1 MAYVNDLNNVTRMSQ
16 LNNFSP
22 KNEMTALE
30 TAAGVTSAA
39 VIDIGTTIWNS
50 LIPEAT
56 GLELSTQDAL
66 QRIGYQGAI
75 TAYEENRET
84 VDALSFIGGVFIP
97 GGAALKLTRAIRAG
111 IRGTNWLSQTRHF
124 DDLKR
129 VEQLVSEGSE
139 ASAAFKKAKASI
151 FLRGQ
156 ANNAID
162 VAATEVAIIA
172 AMSSHPYM
180 EDYLKDPVSNFATS
194 FLIGGAIG
202 GGIAAIGNRMELSKV
217 IGDIQSQVTGELF
230 DAAKIYT
237 SFAAD
242 NATNALSTKMSIDNL
257 DELAKKEG
265 VSGLAKQTADN
276 FKINLQAQLGLIEKE
291 AFSPAIIQIE
301 DAAARKAITGLLSD
315 NRFIGVQKIDFAN
328 IVKPLDKEK
337 GLFAQ
342 AKQKLSPTADQI
354 VPQADAMLYDPK
366 YKAFITRETGIQLG
380 TIADLPVTLDSL
392 RTSNRMKALG
402 ENSQKFRDDVFLNTS
417 ANIDQR
423 FAADFFR
430 YNKLKASEFEMVVVE
445 AGDISKLNGL
455 THGYRQ
461 QVKNLQEI
469 ISNPASKQKAIVDAV
484 NELERLATAR
494 ITIKEAN
501 GTVRRSMVAV
511 IDEDLN
517 LAKSAMIRQL
527 QANGVP
533 TEVIAIKTNT
543 TTEVV
548 DAFVNSDAGSLRQ
561 LGFEDVNQFSKYNS
575 EDSIKAAMSPANRLL
590 EIKYKN
596 PFSDL
601 TVKELADTKGPK
613 YQRAKQL
620 NDIMRLQQRSIA
632 EYASAKLFLAE
643 TTKLTADQKALL
655 NNAPEL
661 INPATQRYEAAV
673 TRYEEA
679 MSAAHADFVDSTLLQ
694 FSNLEMVDRLRRD
707 VLNSYVLPI
716 LRNGISNAV
725 NAKGGNRTWTSTDF
739 ATRHMEEFGRLAT
752 EIGDAR
758 VGIDLQ
764 VNKRLLTP
772 ISNAG
777 RAIAGDSAK
786 MTEFANALNVRASN
800 GGKLIYKEGKF
811 VTQVIKSGEVVE
823 EIPAVVP
830 GTNKVF
836 EVTSREVDELL
847 IHLQNAGREIY
858 ENQRVVNQ
866 LKGVREPS
874 DIGFWVPAY
883 NPVNKHIGF
892 VQDLNTGA
900 LRTFVGNTADEL
912 TETMKAYPKKA
923 HERLLTRD
931 EVEKYK
937 ISVHGDLL
945 DDIVSPDATMLKQ
958 GIGLVAPEV
967 SPQMLGEL
975 VEGIRSRVQYQSS
988 SIIEAAIPDL
998 MQKLDLMSAYNQ
1010 RATATQGSNAF
1021 QRAVKTSAAKDT
1033 ARDVKEIILGQSA
1046 SRSNPFMSGINT
1058 TTNTLIQYG
1067 IDMTTKLF
1075 KTFQAAAGKDAS
1087 IDYGKYMDSLKAAG
1101 IENPFK
1107 VFDEAAQAAQY
1118 ERALGRTE
1126 AITPQRL
1133 VNTANAYAAT
1143 IALRFGELAQPLVNM
1158 MSLPILQISA
1168 ISRTF
1173 KAESLKNG
1181 ADVLGN
1187 NSLSIIANGIRRMNS
1202 QHPINR
1208 KYMKMFEEEGLLNSR
1223 VSEVDDLIREA
1234 RFATGGT
1241 VSRIERAIDSS
1252 FVNFMS
1258 KPSDMSDTLTRKAT
1272 LMTAVELANKLYGPT
1287 ISDQQMLIFARD
1299 FLKQTIGNYS
1309 AAQRPAMFQGT
1320 FGAAM
1325 GLFQTYMLTYAQSM
1339 YRSIELKDYKGLG
1352 KMMLAQAGIFGAG
1365 SLPGF
1370 QPVSELIG
1378 EEFSDDHMDL
1388 IRGTYRALPD
1398 PLANVI
1404 MYGLPSNLA
1413 PAIHTRGD
1421 VNPRLPTGF
1430 STMVAPSMIAQTMDT
1445 LYGVGKAITSGSK
1458 PAGQAFMEAL
1468 SMQSVSRPIARW
1480 SELISGSAVT
1490 RQGKQIAGE
1499 QATGSIPGLINYMSG
1514 NAETWNWQGAMAR
1527 VFSTRPLAE
1536 AKIREAHHLKSVY
1549 DAADTEHR
1557 KSVTQ
1562 TLNQLIR
1569 AGSLDE
1575 QSLED
1580 LAVSY
1585 LRVGSPQGFRS
1596 AVHEAMLS
1604 NSRESYLDL
1613 TSRLGDSPLM
1623 YMLEDIE

>member
-1 MAYVNDLNNVTRMSQ
+1 MAYLGDLNNVTRMSQ

-22 KNEMTALE
+22 KNEMTGLE
-30 TAAGVTSAA
+30 TAAGVVGASA
-39 VIDIGTTIWNS
+39 VDLGLTIWNS
-50 LIPEAT
+50 VIPEAT

-124 DDLKR
+124 DDLKKI
-129 VEQLVSEGSE
+129 ETLVSEGAE
-139 ASAAFKKAKASI
+139 ASAAFKKAKASV

-162 VAATEVAIIA
+162 TAATEFAIIA
-172 AMSSHPYM
+172 TMNEHAYM

-202 GGIAAIGNRMELSKV
+202 GGITAILNRAELGKIV
-217 IGDIQSQVTGELF
+217 GAVQSQVTGELF

-242 NATNALSTKMSIDNL
+242 NGTNALATKLSINNL
-257 DELAKKEG
+257 DELANKEG

-276 FKINLQAQLGLIEKE
+276 WKINLQAQLGKIEE
-291 AFSPAIIQIE
+291 EIFSPEIIGIA
-301 DAAARKAITGLLSD
+301 DAAARKSLTDLASD
-315 NRFIGVQKIDFAN
+315 TRFIGVQKVTFAN

-342 AKQKLSPTADQI
+342 ARQILSPTSEGIAK
-354 VPQADAMLYDPK
+354 QADGMLYDPK
-366 YKAFITRETGIQLG
+366 YKAFINRETGIQLG
-380 TIADLPVTLDSL
+380 TVADLNVTIDGLKGSA
-392 RTSNRMKALG
+392 RNKALG
-402 ENSQKFRDDVFLNTS
+402 ENAQKFRDDVFLNTS
-417 ANIDQR
+417 ANIDKR
-423 FAADFFR
+423 YAADYFR
-430 YNKLKASEFEMVVVE
+430 YNSLKANEVEMLVVE
-445 AGDISKLNGL
+445 AGDVSKLNGVVY
-455 THGYRQ
+455 GYRAQ
-461 QVKNLQEI
+461 TQKLQSI
-469 ISNPASKQKAIVDAV
+469 ISNPESKQKAIIEAA
-484 NELERLATAR
+484 NELDRLANAR
-494 ITIKEAN
+494 VAIKEAN
-501 GTVRRSMVAV
+501 GTVRKSLVAV
-511 IDEDLN
+511 LDEDLN
-517 LAKSAMIRQL
+517 VAKSAMIRQL

-533 TEVIAIKTNT
+533 TEVISIKTNT
-543 TTEVV
+543 PLDVV
-548 DAFVNSDAGSLRQ
+548 DAFVNSDAGSLRS
-561 LGFEDVNQFSKYNS
+561 LGFDDVTQFSKYNS
-575 EDSIKAAMSPANRLL
+575 EDAINAAISPQNRLL
-590 EIKYKN
+590 QIQYKN
-596 PFSDL
+596 PYSDL
-601 TVKELADTKGPK
+601 TVKELADTKGEK
-613 YQRAKQL
+613 FLRAKQL
-620 NDIMRLQQRSIA
+620 NEVMKLQQDAIK
-632 EYASAKLFLAE
+632 EYAGAKLFLDE
-643 TTKLTADQKALL
+643 VTRLTPADKALL
-655 NNAPEL
+655 NNAAEL
-661 INPATQRYEAAV
+661 ITPATQRYEAAV
-673 TRYEEA
+673 TRYDEA
-679 MSAAHADFVDSTLLQ
+679 MSAAQADFVDSTLLQ
-694 FSNLEMVDRLRRD
+694 FAGLEMADSLRRD
-707 VLNSYVLPI
+707 VLNNYVLPI

-725 NAKGGNRTWTSTDF
+725 NAKGGNRTFNSTDF

-758 VGIDLQ
+758 VGSDNRIF
-764 VNKRLLTP
+764 KRLITP
-772 ISNAG
+772 VSASMRMISN
-777 RAIAGDSAK
+777 DVAK
-786 MTEFANALNVRASN
+786 MTEFSAALNIRASQ
-800 GGKLIYKEGKF
+800 GGKLIYKDGKF
-811 VTQVIKSGEVVE
+811 VTQVIKSGQVVE
-823 EIPAVVP
+823 EVPAMIP

-836 EVTSREVDELL
+836 EVTSREVDDLL
-847 IHLQNAGREIY
+847 KNLQNAGREVY

-866 LKGVREPS
+866 LKGIREPS
-874 DIGFWVPAY
+874 DIGFWVPSF
-883 NPVNKHIGF
+883 NPLNKHIGY
-892 VQDLNTGA
+892 VQDLNTGS
-900 LRTFVGNTADEL
+900 LKMFVGNTADEL
-912 TETMKAYPKKA
+912 VETMGAYPKKA
-923 HERLLTRD
+923 HERLMTRD

-945 DDIVSPDATMLKQ
+945 DDVSGPDAGLKKQ
-958 GIGLVAPEV
+958 GIGLVAPDV
-967 SPQMLGEL
+967 SPQMLQDL
-975 VEGIRSRVQYQSS
+975 VEGIRSRIQYQSS
-988 SIIEAAIPDL
+988 SIIEASIPDL

-1021 QRAVKTSAAKDT
+1021 QRAIKTTGTKDV

-1046 SRSNPFMSGINT
+1046 ARSNPFITGVNT

-1075 KTFQAAAGKDAS
+1075 KTFQTAAGKDAS
-1087 IDYGKYMDSLKAAG
+1087 VDYGKYMDSLKAAG
-1101 IENPFK
+1101 IDNPFK
-1107 VFDEAAQAAQY
+1107 VFDDAAQAAQY
-1118 ERALGRTE
+1118 ERALGKTE

-1173 KAESLKNG
+1173 KAESLKSG
-1181 ADVLGN
+1181 ADVV
-1187 NSLSIIANGIRRMNS
+1187 ANGPLAIMMNGVRRMNS
-1202 QHPINR
+1202 TDPTNR
-1208 KYMKMFEEEGLLNSR
+1208 KYMKIFEEEGLLNSR

-1258 KPSDMSDTLTRKAT
+1258 KPSDMSDTLTRKMT
-1272 LMTAVELANKLYGPT
+1272 LMTAVELANKLYGPS

-1339 YRSIELKDYKGLG
+1339 YRSIELQDFKGLG
-1352 KMMLAQAGIFGAG
+1352 KMMLAQGGIFGAG

-1388 IRGTYRALPD
+1388 VRGTYRALPD

-1413 PAIHTRGD
+1413 PAVHTRGD

-1430 STMVAPSMIAQTMDT
+1430 STMVAPSMIAQTMQS
-1445 LYGVGKAITSGSK
+1445 LYGVGEAILSGNK

-1480 SELISGSAVT
+1480 SELLSGTAVT
-1490 RQGKQIAGE
+1490 QQGTQIAG
-1499 QATGSIPGLINYMSG
+1499 P
-1514 NAETWNWQGAMAR
+1514 AEVWSWQGSLAR

-1536 AKIREAHHLKSVY
+1536 AKVREALHLKSVY
-1549 DAADTEHR
+1549 DAADTDNR
-1557 KSVTQ
+1557 KAVTQ

-1575 QSLED
+1575 SSLED

-1585 LRVGSPQGFRS
+1585 LRTGSPSGFRS

-1604 NSRESYLDL
+1604 NSRDSYLDL